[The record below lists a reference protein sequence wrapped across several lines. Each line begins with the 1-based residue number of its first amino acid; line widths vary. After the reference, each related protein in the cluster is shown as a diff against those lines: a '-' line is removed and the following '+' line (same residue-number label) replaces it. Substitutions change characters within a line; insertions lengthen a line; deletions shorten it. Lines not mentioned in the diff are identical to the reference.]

1 MTQNSPQRTQ
11 SLIDKNTTVDI
22 PIYGRIWQWLKY
34 FPQGLAVGAK
44 NPPQGSGLAAAAL
57 ISASFGCFYMMVNQ
71 HLTIVFK
78 SWEEFVWMLGGWIP
92 GSRTANKLFGE
103 LGPYSGKQT
112 LLLLG
117 WLNCWFLLH
126 TLWSRKTIKFSTMF
140 FWMAFLLVAATV
152 MNWHPLFPY
161 MPLMP
166 NK

>member
-11 SLIDKNTTVDI
+11 SLLDETTTDDA
-22 PIYGRIWQWLKY
+22 PIYGRIWQWLKH

-44 NPPQGSGLAAAAL
+44 NPPQSSGLAAAAL
-57 ISASFGCFYMMVNQ
+57 VSASFGCFYLMVNQ
-71 HLTIVFK
+71 HLTVIFK
-78 SWEEFVWMLGGWIP
+78 PWEEFVWKLGDWIP
-92 GSRTANKLFGE
+92 GSRTGNKLFGE

-112 LLLLG
+112 LLLVG
-117 WLNCWFLLH
+117 WLVSWFFLH
-126 TLWSRKTIKFSTMF
+126 RICDRQNIKFSTMF
-140 FWMAFLLVAATV
+140 FWMTFFLVAATL